1 MAIMNWYKD
10 GAFPECHLWGEEF
23 NPKELNNIPEIII
36 TNSIATGDIGKIGRY
51 KSHPTPYGACQIIVP
66 KNINQGE
73 KIIWLADFIIKHKSD
88 FEKAGATKII
98 FWIYWFG
105 GQGNMEL
112 SEEEVEKISK
122 TKLPL
127 CMDYIFDNE

>member
-1 MAIMNWYKD
+1 MEWYND
-10 GAFPECHLWGEEF
+10 GAFPECHLWGEKF
-23 NPKELNNIPEIII
+23 NPNILNNIPQIII
-36 TNSIATGDIGKIGRY
+36 TNSIATGEIGKRGKY
-51 KSHPTPYGACQIIVP
+51 KNHPTPYGACQIIVP
-66 KNINQGE
+66 REIKQGE

-88 FEKAGATKII
+88 FEKAGATKNV

-112 SEEEVEKISK
+112 SEEEIEKIYK

-127 CMDYIFDNE
+127 AMDYIFNEE

>member
-1 MAIMNWYKD
+1 MMMMDWYKD

-23 NPKELNNIPEIII
+23 NPKELNNIPQIII
-36 TNSIATGDIGKIGRY
+36 SNSNAIGDIGKIGRY
-51 KSHPTPYGACQIIVP
+51 KNAHTPYGACHIVVP
-66 KNINQGE
+66 KEINQGE
-73 KIIWLADFIIKHKSD
+73 KIIWLADFIIQYKSD

-112 SEEEVEKISK
+112 SEEEIEKIYK

-127 CMDYIFDNE
+127 AMDYILNEE